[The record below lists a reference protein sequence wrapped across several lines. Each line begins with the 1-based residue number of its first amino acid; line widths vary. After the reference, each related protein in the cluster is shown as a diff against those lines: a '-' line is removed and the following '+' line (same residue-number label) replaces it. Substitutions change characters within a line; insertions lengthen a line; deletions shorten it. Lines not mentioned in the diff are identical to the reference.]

1 MGHFVEVQGVLPGF
15 VNFGGGV
22 LSFYSFVHITV
33 PYTVFLTLET
43 TRSFVIIVGYFLLLH
58 FLLKTLLYASMI
70 NNEQEKLHIIISQK
84 AITYTVSLLEGHY
97 Q

>member
-1 MGHFVEVQGVLPGF
+1 MVQGVLPVF

-22 LSFYSFVHITV
+22 YFEFFYSFVHITV

-43 TRSFVIIVGYFLLLH
+43 TRSFDIVLGYFLLLH

-84 AITYTVSLLEGHY
+84 AITYTVSLLEGQH